1 MSNKTRPNNHGPSE
15 TRRQRAQEI
24 LRKRASLEEA
34 GQTMGGGASF
44 RRPKTKDAAPQRGR
58 RGYKQG
64 GK

>member
-1 MSNKTRPNNHGPSE
+1 MANKTRPNNHGASE
-15 TRRQRAQEI
+15 VKRQRQQEI

-44 RRPKTKDAAPQRGR
+44 RRPKKKDAAPERGR